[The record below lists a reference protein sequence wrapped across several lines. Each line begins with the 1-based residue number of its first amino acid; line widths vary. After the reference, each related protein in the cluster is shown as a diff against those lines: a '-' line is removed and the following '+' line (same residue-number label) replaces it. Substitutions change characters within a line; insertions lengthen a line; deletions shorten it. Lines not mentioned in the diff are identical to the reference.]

1 MEVRMFLKR
10 TRENTDTR
18 KPAWQLRW
26 RRHVAAAIDHIAQG
40 VQACSLPGY
49 PGLIAIPDS
58 HLEKSHYLH
67 LWTKWKSV
75 SCKAVA
81 FQGRQPGSHEF
92 VRSSDNVLMEAG
104 LAKGVVCSAGSVLL
118 SFPRVFF
125 LCQVG
130 LSARVPAGALSL
142 PSVLAFT
149 VAFSSGKAST
159 LPGKTAAVIP
169 ADVFSTWSSV
179 LLTSNA

>member
-1 MEVRMFLKR
+1 MLVKGI
-10 TRENTDTR
+10 TENTDTR

-26 RRHVAAAIDHIAQG
+26 RRHVAAAINHIAQG

-75 SCKAVA
+75 SHKAVA
-81 FQGRQPGSHEF
+81 FQGHQPGSHEF
-92 VRSSDNVLMEAG
+92 VRSSNNVLMKAG
-104 LAKGVVCSAGSVLL
+104 IAKGVVCSAGSVLL
-118 SFPRVFF
+118 SFLRVLF
-125 LCQVG
+125 LCQES
-130 LSARVPAGALSL
+130 LSALVPAGALSL

-149 VAFSSGKAST
+149 VAFSSGKTST
-159 LPGKTAAVIP
+159 LPAKTAAIIP
-169 ADVFSTWSSV
+169 ADMSSTWPSF
-179 LLTSNA
+179 LLTNNA